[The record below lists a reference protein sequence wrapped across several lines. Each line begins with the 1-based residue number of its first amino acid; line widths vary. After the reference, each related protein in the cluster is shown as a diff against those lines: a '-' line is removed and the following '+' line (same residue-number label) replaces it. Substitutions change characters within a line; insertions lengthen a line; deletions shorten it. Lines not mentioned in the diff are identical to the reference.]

1 MPLPVVELTCTSLS
15 EIDSVAASVL
25 AAVKPHKI
33 ILFKGEMGAGK
44 TTLIKAICHQLG
56 IENNVSSPTFSIVNE
71 YVTNKG
77 EPVFHFD
84 FYRIK
89 NIREAYDMGYEEY
102 FFSGNYCLIE
112 WPEMIKELINF
123 DAAIVQVEAIN
134 EIRRINITV

>member
-1 MPLPVVELTCTSLS
+1 MRHFISCNSLS
-15 EIDSVAASVL
+15 EIDTVAASVL

-33 ILFKGEMGAGK
+33 ILLKGEMGAGK

-56 IENNVSSPTFSIVNE
+56 VENNVSSPTFSIVNE

>member
-1 MPLPVVELTCTSLS
+1 MPLPVVELTCNSLS
-15 EIDSVAASVL
+15 EIDTVAASVL
-25 AAVKPHKI
+25 AAVKSHKI

-56 IENNVSSPTFSIVNE
+56 VENNISSPTFSIVNE

-89 NIREAYDMGYEEY
+89 NVREAYDMGYEEY

-112 WPEMIKELINF
+112 WPEMIKDLINF
-123 DAAIVQVEAIN
+123 DTAIVQVEAID
-134 EIRRINITV
+134 EIRRINIIV